1 MTGNQGSGQRTT
13 VGTDEIADVALGA
26 TVLGTGGGGDPHV
39 GELVARQAIEEHG
52 PVEMI
57 PPEALD
63 EDALVIPTAQMGAP
77 TVAVEKVPNGDELL
91 TSFRRLEE
99 ELGQKAQATMP
110 IECGGINSTFPFAVA
125 AKTGLPLVD
134 ADGMGRA
141 FPELQHET
149 FNIYGVDGTPAVV
162 SDERGNSCLI
172 ETDDNESLEWLA
184 RGITVRMGG
193 VGYVCDY
200 PMSGTEVQETAIPGT
215 MTLAREIGRA
225 VRETDGD
232 VVAAIREVTGDSIY
246 GAARTL
252 FEGKVVD
259 VERRNERGFAVGTAD
274 IEGLGPDEG
283 STLKIE
289 FQNENLCAVRD
300 GEYVATVPDLITV
313 LDRETGDPIPTERLR
328 YGARVRVV
336 GIPTPPI
343 MRSEAALEVWG
354 PETFGLDTEYRP
366 LDGADSDNG
375 GTAG

>member
-1 MTGNQGSGQRTT
+1 MTDDGEHTGRRVT
-13 VGTDEIADVALGA
+13 VGVDEIADIAVGA

-39 GELVARQAIEEHG
+39 GKLVARQAIEDYG

-57 PPEALD
+57 PPSDLD
-63 EDALVIPTAQMGAP
+63 EDALVIPAAQMGAP
-77 TVAVEKVPNGDELL
+77 TVAVEKVPGGDELL
-91 TSFRRLEE
+91 TSFRRLER
-99 ELGQKAQATMP
+99 ELGRSADATMP
-110 IECGGINSTFPFAVA
+110 IECGGLNSTFPFVVA
-125 AKTGLPLVD
+125 AETGLPLVD

-149 FNIYGVDGTPAVV
+149 FNIYGVEGTPATV
-162 SDERGNSCLI
+162 SDERGNTCLI
-172 ETDDNESLEWLA
+172 ETDDNERLEWLA

-215 MTLAREIGRA
+215 MSLAREIGRA
-225 VRETDGD
+225 VRTTDGD
-232 VVAAIREVTGDSIY
+232 VVAAIREVTAASIY

-252 FEGKVVD
+252 FEGKIVD
-259 VERRNERGFAVGTAD
+259 VQRRNERGFAVGTAD
-274 IEGLGPDEG
+274 IEGLGPDDG
-283 STLKIE
+283 STLAIE

-300 GEYVATVPDLITV
+300 GEYLATVPDLITV

-343 MRSEAALEVWG
+343 MRSEAALAVWG
-354 PETFGLDTEYRP
+354 PETFGLDTSYRS
-366 LDGADSDNG
+366 LADEDDSG
-375 GTAG
+375 GESS